1 MKTSLFFILF
11 PVLVWAQNPT
21 PKKILALG
29 DSLTEGYGVARERAY
44 PALLEAKLKNVG
56 FNWVVINS
64 GISGSTTASAKG
76 RLQWQLKNKP
86 DVIFLALGANDGLR
100 GLKVADSEKN
110 LSEAILLAQN
120 SKVKIILA
128 EMLMPPNYG
137 ETYRKEFQ
145 NMYSRLAKKHQIPLI
160 PFFLKDIAGK
170 PELNLP
176 DGIHPNEKGY
186 QIVAE
191 YLFQQLK
198 GHL

>member
-44 PALLEAKLKNVG
+44 PALLEAKLKNAG

-120 SKVKIILA
+120 SKIKIILA